1 MNILVC
7 FDGSDVS
14 YDALSMATKRAGQ
27 LGAKLYIA
35 TSMMTDRDR
44 KKEDFEKVEKR
55 LNKAKLAVVKED
67 IACETILSTNKL
79 TPGEDLVRIAEEIG
93 IDEVYIGVQKQSRV
107 GKLMFGST
115 AQYVILKAPCPVV
128 TVK

>member
-14 YDALSMATKRAGQ
+14 YDALRLATKRAGQ
-27 LGAKLYIA
+27 LGAKIYLA
-35 TSMMTDRDR
+35 TSMLSDKDR

-55 LNKAKLAVVKED
+55 LNKAKMAVIKED
-67 IACETILSTNKL
+67 ISCEAILSTNLL
-79 TPGEDLVRIAEEIG
+79 TAGEDLVRIAEEKD
-93 IDEVYIGVQKQSRV
+93 IDEIYIGVQKQSKV

-128 TVK
+128 SVK